1 MTNKPQNSFNSE
13 ELDCCNQLPRRGI
26 ITEKLVAESQI
37 VSEESIKVLREFEE
51 IEEDN

>member
-37 VSEESIKVLREFEE
+37 VSEESI
-51 IEEDN
+51 NC

>member
-13 ELDCCNQLPRRGI
+13 ELDCCNQLLRRGI
-26 ITEKLVAESQI
+26 IAKKLVAVSQL